1 VLGGDIFMSYDFA
14 IPIQKLLE
22 DLIHFIPN
30 LIVALIIF
38 LLTLYTGSLAAR
50 IVKRALG
57 KRQTDP
63 ELSMLL
69 SRLARWTIIVLGT
82 IWALERVNFNVT
94 GFVAGLG
101 IAGFTIGFALKDV
114 AENFVAGILLLLQQ
128 PFDIGD
134 AIEVA
139 GYGGT
144 VTDIQIRATTMRT
157 WDGLLVVIPNA
168 QVYTNAITNF
178 SKVEQRRIGLNIG
191 VGYETDLQKAQ
202 DTMIQVVTDL
212 PGVIKDDPAP
222 TVVFQEFADSSI
234 NAMLY
239 FWFDTKE
246 VGYFP
251 TLDGAI
257 KGIKVAFEK
266 EGINIPFPIRTV
278 YVQQQ

>member
-1 VLGGDIFMSYDFA
+1 MNYDFA
-14 IPIQKLLE
+14 TPIQKFLE
-22 DLIHFIPN
+22 ELILFVPN
-30 LIVALIIF
+30 LIVAIIIF
-38 LLTLYTGSLAAR
+38 LLTLYVGSLVAKV
-50 IVKRALG
+50 VKRTLD

-69 SRLARWTIIVLGT
+69 SRLTRWTIIVLGT
-82 IWALERVNFNVT
+82 IWALERVSFNVT

-101 IAGFTIGFALKDV
+101 IVGFTIGFALKDV

-128 PFDIGD
+128 PFDIGE

-168 QVYTNAITNF
+168 KVYTGIITNF

-191 VGYETDLQKAQ
+191 VGYETDLQKAH
-202 DTMIQVVTDL
+202 DTMIQVVTGL

-234 NAMLY
+234 NATLY
-239 FWFDTKE
+239 FWFDTKDI
-246 VGYFP
+246 GYFP
-251 TLDGAI
+251 TLDGAV
-257 KGIKVAFEK
+257 KGIKTAFEK

>member
-1 VLGGDIFMSYDFA
+1 MSYDFA
-14 IPIQKLLE
+14 TPIQKFIE
-22 DLIHFIPN
+22 ALIFFVPN
-30 LIVALIIF
+30 LIVAIIIF
-38 LLTLYTGSLAAR
+38 LLTLYVGSLAAR
-50 IVKRALG
+50 VVKNALE

-69 SRLARWTIIVLGT
+69 SRLTRWTIIVLGV

-101 IAGFTIGFALKDV
+101 IVGFTIGFALKDV

-128 PFDIGD
+128 PFDIGE

-168 QVYTNAITNF
+168 KVYTDVITNF

-191 VGYETDLQKAQ
+191 VGYETDLQKAH
-202 DTMIQVVTDL
+202 DVMIQVVTGL

-222 TVVFQEFADSSI
+222 VVVFQEFADSSI
-234 NAMLY
+234 NATLY
-239 FWFDTKE
+239 FWFDTKDA
-246 VGYFP
+246 GYFP
-251 TLDGAI
+251 TLDGAV
-257 KGIKVAFEK
+257 KGIKIAFEK